1 MKNFF
6 FILISLF
13 LLTNCKSGNIIKFGD
28 INYQQSERE
37 KQIIEKLN
45 SPLNIIFEDNF
56 RNDSVKIYIDKK
68 LVFKQEIT
76 TGDIIGI
83 ASNYLVK
90 NEFNKISIQTN
101 YTKITLTK
109 KEINDF
115 KNIYVNKLPSNKLEI
130 LITNKIHFYK

>member
-1 MKNFF
+1 M
-6 FILISLF
+6 
-13 LLTNCKSGNIIKFGD
+13 LTNCKSGNIIKFGD